1 MRATGQIIV
10 QFLLSLLLLSL
21 IPLSLILLSLILI
34 FTAHTVPSDASIGSQ
49 LVSARAVRRHHD
61 PMDLVSLARDVQQ
74 ADQFVRATTAGKLQ
88 VIVDQIRMLQEQV
101 CERPRDG

>member
-1 MRATGQIIV
+1 MSL
-10 QFLLSLLLLSL
+10 FLIS
-21 IPLSLILLSLILI
+21 I
-34 FTAHTVPSDASIGSQ
+34 AHTVPPDASIGRQ

-88 VIVDQIRMLQEQV
+88 VIVDQIRLLQEQV
-101 CERPRDG
+101 RERARGG